1 MSATLPLETVVGPV
15 CDRRPAQHVGKDGRL
30 FQREIQRGIQIAR
43 PGADDAQIHA
53 AQLPDQTFQRGDCLG
68 GPCHV
73 GDGKAVCSR
82 IGLRD
87 LLQQIFPA
95 ADQPHGISLRRKALR
110 KAAADAG
117 SGTDD
122 NRSFHMRKDRTRK
135 AENT

>member
-1 MSATLPLETVVGPV
+1 MPPSSWVRCSSAATVS
-15 CDRRPAQHVGKDGRL
+15 A
-30 FQREIQRGIQIAR
+30 
-43 PGADDAQIHA
+43 
-53 AQLPDQTFQRGDCLG
+53 
-68 GPCHV
+68 
-73 GDGKAVCSR
+73 DGKAVCSR

-122 NRSFHMRKDRTRK
+122 NSSFHMRKDRTRK
-135 AENT
+135 TENT

>member
-1 MSATLPLETVVGPV
+1 MAVSSSAKSSEGFRSPV
-15 CDRRPAQHVGKDGRL
+15 PAQTG
-30 FQREIQRGIQIAR
+30 
-43 PGADDAQIHA
+43 
-53 AQLPDQTFQRGDCLG
+53 
-68 GPCHV
+68 HV

-122 NRSFHMRKDRTRK
+122 NSSFHMRKDRTRK
-135 AENT
+135 TENT

>member
-1 MSATLPLETVVGPV
+1 MLQ
-15 CDRRPAQHVGKDGRL
+15 RRNG
-30 FQREIQRGIQIAR
+30 
-43 PGADDAQIHA
+43 
-53 AQLPDQTFQRGDCLG
+53 LG
-68 GPCHV
+68 GTRHV

-122 NRSFHMRKDRTRK
+122 NSSFHMRKDRTRK
-135 AENT
+135 TENT